1 MMSIY
6 IYIYIKFEVQKN
18 QQSLMGKVGETESFY
33 YHHHSAI
40 IKEMKISNLSHYHH
54 YCHSLCGWID

>member
-1 MMSIY
+1 MMS

-18 QQSLMGKVGETESFY
+18 QQSLMEKVGETESFY

-54 YCHSLCGWID
+54 YCHS